1 MGTQAH
7 SQARR
12 KAGPPAPAGACV
24 RSGRR
29 LSDAQVVSTEPGE
42 LLLRKTHTQG
52 VRAVSKHRCQQ

>member
-1 MGTQAH
+1 MGTQAC

-12 KAGPPAPAGACV
+12 KAGSPAPAGACA

-42 LLLRKTHTQG
+42 LLLRKTHT
-52 VRAVSKHRCQQ
+52 RASEP